1 MSDAVETRARKHFTP
16 LMCREARKA
25 LGWTLLQLAVEAG
38 LEIDHVQRFERHGDA
53 TPETK
58 ATLRSALEAG
68 GIQHVRKIGELLD
81 CDYSD
86 VRTVVVE
93 KPVDPHWNVTDL
105 LNSLAEPTT
114 NQLNI
119 RRKVAVLRWMN
130 GGSLVPATNADP
142 ITRLSLLVL
151 ADTLNK
157 INLH

>member
-1 MSDAVETRARKHFTP
+1 MENSQPAKVRKSFTP
-16 LMCREARKA
+16 LACREARKA
-25 LGWTLLQLAVEAG
+25 LGWTVLQLAVEAG
-38 LEIDHVQRFERHGDA
+38 LEIDHIQRFERHGDA

-58 ATLRSALEAG
+58 ESLRSALEAG
-68 GIQHVRKIGELLD
+68 GVQHIRKMGELLD

-86 VRTVVVE
+86 IRTVVME
-93 KPVDPHWNVTDL
+93 KPSDPHWNVTDL

-130 GGSLVPATNADP
+130 GGTLVPATHADP
-142 ITRLSLLVL
+142 ITRLALLVL